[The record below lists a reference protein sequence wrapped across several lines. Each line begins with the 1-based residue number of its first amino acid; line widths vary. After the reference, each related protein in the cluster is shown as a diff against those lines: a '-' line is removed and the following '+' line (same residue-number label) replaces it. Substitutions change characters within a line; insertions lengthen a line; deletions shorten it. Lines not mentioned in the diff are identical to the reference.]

1 VSDRTGRDEIY
12 ARRQDRRGPTAR
24 ISEKGGT
31 EPVWSPSGVEL
42 YYKETATGFLVTS
55 LIRADSVIKGGMLTY
70 LFSVRDMVPGT
81 SHANYDVDPDGGTLV
96 MVRRSLDSRVRILR
110 NVPEMLRAGSSR

>member
-1 VSDRTGRDEIY
+1 VSDRSGRDEIY
-12 ARRQDRRGPTAR
+12 VRSRVRNGVTAR

-31 EPVWSPSGVEL
+31 EPVWSPIGVEL

-55 LIRADSVIKGGMLTY
+55 ELRADSVIRGGMLSY

-81 SHANYDVDPDGGTLV
+81 SHANYDVDPDGWTLV

-110 NVPEMLRAGSSR
+110 NVPEMLRADLSH